1 MRRHPPSYVPA
12 TLTGQITHPLASEVL
27 RSSEASFGIPL
38 MLVHSFAAIHA
49 LCRYMPFP
57 GAQPTRVVST
67 MTFLKHKVTCRH
79 TRSIAGHF
87 YETLLRRGLAG
98 ARRGSPAGHF
108 RSFHADSRAG
118 HLLVYIQWLWRWKG
132 FRRLDRVVRGGVHPQ
147 CGSTLSVDWESSTGT
162 CPRGLVDRA
171 PLNNDTVI

>member
-12 TLTGQITHPLASEVL
+12 TLMGQITHPLASEVL

-38 MLVHSFAAIHA
+38 MLVHSSAAVHA
-49 LCRYMPFP
+49 LCRYIILP

-98 ARRGSPAGHF
+98 ARRGSPS
-108 RSFHADSRAG
+108 RSLQVISCRFTSRSRVGLHPVVVVEGGISWTGPGREGEGCIHSAAARCLSTG
-118 HLLVYIQWLWRWKG
+118 S
-132 FRRLDRVVRGGVHPQ
+132 RRLGLAHVD
-147 CGSTLSVDWESSTGT
+147 LSIG
-162 CPRGLVDRA
+162 A
-171 PLNNDTVI
+171 F